1 MSPSDCLKQQLTIH
15 TLISPKQAP
24 ALWHLIS
31 ISFCVLLNMI
41 STEMLIVEV
50 GAAAEHIN
58 PGIVLKW
65 LIGQLLIYYPLA
77 LRPIPE
83 VILCKLIQMKPS
95 L

>member
-1 MSPSDCLKQQLTIH
+1 
-15 TLISPKQAP
+15 
-24 ALWHLIS
+24 
-31 ISFCVLLNMI
+31 MI